1 MKTNT
6 KNQIIAFASD
16 HAGFDLKDKLSKK
29 LISEGYQIVDLGPD
43 SGSTSVSYADYG
55 FKLAHY
61 LKENPDAKGIGI
73 CGTGLGISYALN
85 RFSFIRAA
93 RVSSVDDAKLAK
105 LHNDANVLAF
115 GGRQITL
122 ENAFEMFKKWEST
135 EFEGG
140 RHIQRIE
147 TLNTEGSDQ

>member
-1 MKTNT
+1 MET
-6 KNQIIAFASD
+6 KKNNQIIAFASD
-16 HAGFDLKDKLSKK
+16 HAGFELKDKLSKK
-29 LISEGYQIVDLGPD
+29 LISEGYQIVDLGPE
-43 SGSTSVSYADYG
+43 SGSTSVSYAEYG

-61 LKENPDAKGIGI
+61 LKKHPEAKGIGI

-93 RVSSVDDAKLAK
+93 RVSSLEDAKLAK

-115 GGRQITL
+115 GGRQVSL
-122 ENAFEMFKKWEST
+122 ENAFEMFKTWDST
-135 EFEGG
+135 DFEGG

-147 TLNTEGSDQ
+147 TLTEEGSSE